1 MSKHDVWYITFES
14 READLPDKELT
25 GGQKVRITRM
35 MTYTYELDIQDVL
48 DNTGDETIS
57 VKDLREG
64 EQEMPYEDSP
74 DPTIDDDIV
83 VSVEI
88 L

>member
-14 READLPDKELT
+14 REANLPDKELKS
-25 GGQKVRITRM
+25 GDKVRITRM
-35 MTYTYELDIQDVL
+35 MTYSYELDISDVL
-48 DNTGDETIS
+48 DMVGEEAIS
-57 VKDLREG
+57 VKDLKEG
-64 EQEMPYEDSP
+64 EQDLSYEDSP